1 MTTERVKAIGTVL
14 TDTERTELFAV
25 GVEDGVPYPV
35 HLAIRG
41 EAADGIEEHT
51 ILLTRREA
59 RGLARLLMEVT
70 E

>member
-1 MTTERVKAIGTVL
+1 MATERVKAIGTVL
-14 TDTERTELFAV
+14 TDTEREKLFVV

-35 HLAIRG
+35 HLAVHG
-41 EAADGIEEHT
+41 EAADGVEEHT

-59 RGLARLLMEVT
+59 RGLSRLLMEAT